1 MVLLCGGRLSTISAA
16 FIAAL
21 CFRCLQA
28 PERREWRNGL
38 QLLFVQQ
45 NLGFTLYLHWSNQS
59 KQQVSAIY
67 ILKME
72 NLTTS
77 AEICPMSC
85 SWKRAGSYFKANLMN
100 FKNTFWRH
108 AFEKKIKVAEP
119 LWVDSA
125 GVWWCLWSKL
135 EPKTMWMF
143 RIGAA
148 AWSHVD
154 VHRPCCC
161 QGPYWYEWR
170 VLSPVVIVLS
180 RCCHWG
186 SRRVHGSMTA
196 GMCIDVCSPYYHQ
209 MTYGNPWPVLQPEV
223 MLVSV
228 GHATTEGHIDVGGLY
243 CYLRW

>member
-1 MVLLCGGRLSTISAA
+1 M
-16 FIAAL
+16 
-21 CFRCLQA
+21 
-28 PERREWRNGL
+28 
-38 QLLFVQQ
+38 
-45 NLGFTLYLHWSNQS
+45 
-59 KQQVSAIY
+59 
-67 ILKME
+67 
-72 NLTTS
+72 
-77 AEICPMSC
+77 
-85 SWKRAGSYFKANLMN
+85 
-100 FKNTFWRH
+100 
-108 AFEKKIKVAEP
+108 
-119 LWVDSA
+119 
-125 GVWWCLWSKL
+125 WWCLWSKL

-154 VHRPCCC
+154 AHRPCCC

-228 GHATTEGHIDVGGLY
+228 GHATTERHIDVGGLY
-243 CYLRW
+243 CYLRWYQCRNCAVTEGYTWVSGHTETISVLMSVVHVITEGGLFESMLKCVRSATARGHSDLSGLHYNLRSC